1 MAKLGQYKAGATADS
16 IRQRAYN
23 SRPEQKKRRAQR
35 NGARRAAA
43 ALLGNKSLQGKEV
56 DHPGASTTG
65 DLDNSKTRIISRSL
79 NRSLGGK
86 KKGKA

>member
-1 MAKLGQYKAGATADS
+1 MAKLGQFKPGATADS

-35 NGARRAAA
+35 NGARRAAERIHGKA
-43 ALLGNKSLQGKEV
+43 SLRGKEV
-56 DHPGASTTG
+56 DHVGASTKG
-65 DLDNSKTRIISRSL
+65 GLNNAKTRIISRKL

-86 KKGKA
+86 KSK